1 MYNFYQYE
9 RQNRSKAAGTDVLSN
24 TVGVQ
29 KPAAT
34 LQAERG
40 RAKSL
45 LGTESTL
52 ETQQASVEMRRKS
65 DGNVRSKSPTQKKER
80 LVESYKSR
88 VASFIKDVS

>member
-9 RQNRSKAAGTDVLSN
+9 RQNRNKAIGTDLLNN
-24 TVGVQ
+24 TVTVQ

-45 LGTESTL
+45 LGTESTI
-52 ETQQASVEMRRKS
+52 ETQ
-65 DGNVRSKSPTQKKER
+65 
-80 LVESYKSR
+80 
-88 VASFIKDVS
+88 

>member
-9 RQNRSKAAGTDVLSN
+9 RQNRGKAIGTNVLNN

-52 ETQQASVEMRRKS
+52 ET
-65 DGNVRSKSPTQKKER
+65 
-80 LVESYKSR
+80 
-88 VASFIKDVS
+88 